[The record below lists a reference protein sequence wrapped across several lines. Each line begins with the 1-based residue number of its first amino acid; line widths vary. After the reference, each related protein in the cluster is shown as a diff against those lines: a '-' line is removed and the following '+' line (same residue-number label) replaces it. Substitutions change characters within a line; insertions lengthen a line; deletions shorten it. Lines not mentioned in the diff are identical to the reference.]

1 MSPILAEVFG
11 TAILIVLGD
20 GVVANVVLQRTKGHN
35 SGWIVITAG
44 WAFGVTIAVYCVNS
58 ISGAHLNPAVTIA
71 LAIETTGFES
81 GQLLNM
87 LFGNTSLQD
96 DVALIDVDMPS
107 TFAERF
113 GGPRFGI
120 AGIREITGV
129 HDRPLTCSA
138 LKPQGLEPAQ
148 YAAIARTFARA
159 FSREA
164 PILVC
169 STRHHDRTVCLERD
183 DCKSAQISKRATA
196 RFKRGHR
203 GPKEASTRSAG

>member
-1 MSPILAEVFG
+1 MQDYEIFCSERARYVG
-11 TAILIVLGD
+11 DIV
-20 GVVANVVLQRTKGHN
+20 A
-35 SGWIVITAG
+35 AG
-44 WAFGVTIAVYCVNS
+44 PNAFS
-58 ISGAHLNPAVTIA
+58 VTIA

-148 YAAIARTFARA
+148 YAAIARTFARVSCP
-159 FSREA
+159 F
-164 PILVC
+164 VQ
-169 STRHHDRTVCLERD
+169 T
-183 DCKSAQISKRATA
+183 KW
-196 RFKRGHR
+196 
-203 GPKEASTRSAG
+203 